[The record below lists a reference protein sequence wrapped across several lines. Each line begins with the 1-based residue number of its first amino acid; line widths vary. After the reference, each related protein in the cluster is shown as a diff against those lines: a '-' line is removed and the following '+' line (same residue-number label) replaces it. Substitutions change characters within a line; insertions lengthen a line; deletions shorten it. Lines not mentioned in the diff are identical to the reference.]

1 MTERRFTD
9 KEVALIL
16 RRASDLEKRAP
27 ASAGSPPRGLTL
39 RDLQE
44 IASEAGI
51 DPELVRQAVTEMEG
65 PKGLPSG
72 SLLAGP
78 TPAQREIRATP
89 AEISREA
96 MAELVRLVDGEV
108 HGQGTVQEALGHV
121 RWTSQGRF
129 LSTQVSLEPGD
140 GETLL
145 RVEERFSDAVRG
157 AIHGIPA
164 LYGLIFGLA
173 GALEGLDL
181 SLVPAILF
189 AAATTTAG
197 WSLGGVAW
205 RALSAASRKR
215 VRRLAEHLGIRAKEL
230 SSPSQS
236 VPSGD
241 PGDAA
246 PRLPEGASKR
256 AVGKTTTTRHERD

>member
-27 ASAGSPPRGLTL
+27 ASGGSPARGLTL
-39 RDLQE
+39 QDLQD

-51 DPELVRQAVTEMEG
+51 DPELVRRAVTEMEG

-72 SLLAGP
+72 SILAGP
-78 TPAQREIRATP
+78 GPARREIRATP
-89 AEISREA
+89 AELSRDA
-96 MAELVRLVDGEV
+96 LAELIRLVDEDV
-108 HGQGTVQEALGHV
+108 QGQGTVQEALGHV

-140 GETLL
+140 GETML
-145 RVEERFSDAVRG
+145 RVEERFSNAVRG
-157 AIHGIPA
+157 AIHGVPA
-164 LYGLIFGLA
+164 AYGLMFGLA
-173 GALEGLDL
+173 GALEGLNL
-181 SLVPAILF
+181 GVLPAILM
-189 AAATTTAG
+189 AAASTTAG

-215 VRRLAEHLGIRAKEL
+215 VRRLAERLGIRAKEL
-230 SSPSQS
+230 ASDPEPVQEDGPGRG
-236 VPSGD
+236 VP
-241 PGDAA
+241 P
-246 PRLPEGASKR
+246 LPER
-256 AVGKTTTTRHERD
+256 T